1 MSSNVRSNLE
11 RLLKEGHFVV
21 TGEIGPPKNADSG
34 VVIRKA
40 EALRGYC
47 DAASITDNQT
57 AVVRMSS
64 LVSSLHVINT
74 GMEPIMQ
81 MTVRDRNR
89 IAIQSDLLG
98 AYSLGIRNV
107 VCMSGDHQ
115 SIGNHPESIG
125 VNDLDSIQL
134 IKTVR
139 DMGERPALLRQT
151 IEGVVLTF
159 YGAVTSPFLEP
170 LT

>member
-1 MSSNVRSNLE
+1 MASNVRSNLE
-11 RLLKEGHFVV
+11 RLLKKGHFVV

-89 IAIQSDLLG
+89 IAPAIYWCLQ
-98 AYSLGIRNV
+98 LGIAMLLHERN
-107 VCMSGDHQ
+107 HQ
-115 SIGNHPESIG
+115 SIEIT
-125 VNDLDSIQL
+125 L
-134 IKTVR
+134 K
-139 DMGERPALLRQT
+139 A
-151 IEGVVLTF
+151 
-159 YGAVTSPFLEP
+159 
-170 LT
+170 